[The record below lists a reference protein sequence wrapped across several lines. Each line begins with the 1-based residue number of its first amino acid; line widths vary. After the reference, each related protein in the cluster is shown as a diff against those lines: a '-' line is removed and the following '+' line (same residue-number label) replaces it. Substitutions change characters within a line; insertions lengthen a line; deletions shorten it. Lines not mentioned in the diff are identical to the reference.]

1 MGLFDQLAG
10 QAIDMLGS
18 EGARA
23 GAGAGTEAGG
33 QSDLLASVMDLI
45 NQHGGLQG
53 LLQKFQESGLQE
65 QVASWIGTG
74 VNAQVSGEQVQG
86 ALGADTIG
94 QIAAKLGMAPE
105 AASGGLAALLPQLID
120 HLTPNGQVPEGND
133 LMAQGLN
140 LLKGKFFG

>member
-23 GAGAGTEAGG
+23 GAAAG

-65 QVASWIGTG
+65 QVVSWIGSG

>member
-10 QAIDMLGS
+10 QALEALGNK
-18 EGARA
+18 GAA
-23 GAGAGTEAGG
+23 HAEG
-33 QSDLLASVMDLI
+33 QSGLLSSIMDLI
-45 NQHGGLQG
+45 NQHGGLPG
-53 LLQKFQESGLQE
+53 LLQKFQDSGLQA
-65 QVASWIGTG
+65 QVPSWIGTG
-74 VNAQVSGEQVQG
+74 ANAPVSGEQVQG
-86 ALGADTIG
+86 ALGADVIS
-94 QIAAKLGMAPE
+94 QIAAKLGLAPE

>member
-23 GAGAGTEAGG
+23 GAGAGASAEG
-33 QSDLLASVMDLI
+33 QSGLLASVMELI
-45 NQHGGLQG
+45 NQHGGLPG
-53 LLQKFQESGLQE
+53 LLQKFQESGLQD

-74 VNAQVSGEQVQG
+74 ANASVSGEQVQG
-86 ALGADTIG
+86 ALGADTIS
-94 QIAAKLGMAPE
+94 QIAAKLGLAPA